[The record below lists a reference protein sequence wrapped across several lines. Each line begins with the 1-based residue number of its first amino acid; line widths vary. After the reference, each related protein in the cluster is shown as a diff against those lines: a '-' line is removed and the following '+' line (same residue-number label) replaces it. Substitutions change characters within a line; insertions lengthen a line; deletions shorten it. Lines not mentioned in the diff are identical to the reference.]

1 MKLGKC
7 SYLTVFMMGCSR
19 MGEQRVPLS
28 KICQTYPTLMKL
40 GTVIPYLRKIQK
52 VHKSRDTPLEFYWH
66 QQFFTGNQEFLL
78 YQEIQV
84 QIKF

>member
-1 MKLGKC
+1 
-7 SYLTVFMMGCSR
+7 MGFSR